1 MQDIDRC
8 RNLSEESDPGMVAEG
23 GLIMETRKSARI
35 NLDVPFYMRKYAKAC
50 GAYWDRKRKVWYTY
64 AAHHGAKAL
73 SRFMS
78 DVDKKVYGFKA

>member
-1 MQDIDRC
+1 
-8 RNLSEESDPGMVAEG
+8 
-23 GLIMETRKSARI
+23 
-35 NLDVPFYMRKYAKAC
+35 MRKYAKAC